1 MFWLIL
7 FVLLLIMAVGG
18 TVYLFTRFHRFSFME
33 KFGEKH
39 KLLSWLAC
47 LIPLGGLACF
57 GFINFYTV
65 IVVVLHLI
73 IFWLI
78 ADIIAAIVRKAA
90 KKQRRRNIEGAAAI
104 LFTAVYLA
112 IGWHNAHDVRRTA
125 YELHTDK
132 PLAGG
137 SLRIAAIADPHLGIT
152 LNGDDF
158 AREIERIQAEKPDM
172 LVIAGDYVDDDSCR
186 EDMVRSCEALG
197 KLDTKYGVY
206 FIFGNHDKEANCDV
220 NYLADVMMKSPH
232 CVMQKGDPSMGA
244 GNYIINICEDND
256 GEPVPV
262 ESLIMYYCRTPDAKK
277 LMDWYAWAADG
288 INKASGGKAETVVF
302 SHIPIPEYIYG
313 YNEAWDS
320 ENNRWK
326 DGYKAY
332 GELHEKICIDYDA
345 DGKPVLEGFFDVMKE
360 HGTKYFFCSHDHMND
375 FSLEYK
381 GIRLTYMMKLG
392 YGSGFQIG
400 FNGGTVIRID
410 KGIERITHKTVSTGI
425 MKDIVDINTKA

>member
-112 IGWHNAHDVRRTA
+112 LGWHNAHDVRRTA

-158 AREIERIQAEKPDM
+158 AREMERIQAEKPDI

-206 FIFGNHDKEANCDV
+206 FIFGNHDKGYFEGYRDFTADDLREELKKNNVTILEDESVEIAEGLTLIGRQDKSDESRMEMSDLAKDMDAQSFNFILDHQPNDYANEAESG
-220 NYLADVMMKSPH
+220 AD
-232 CVMQKGDPSMGA
+232 
-244 GNYIINICEDND
+244 
-256 GEPVPV
+256 
-262 ESLIMYYCRTPDAKK
+262 L
-277 LMDWYAWAADG
+277 
-288 INKASGGKAETVVF
+288 VF
-302 SHIPIPEYIYG
+302 SGHTHGGHIWPAG
-313 YNEAWDS
+313 
-320 ENNRWK
+320 
-326 DGYKAY
+326 
-332 GELHEKICIDYDA
+332 
-345 DGKPVLEGFFDVMKE
+345 
-360 HGTKYFFCSHDHMND
+360 
-375 FSLEYK
+375 
-381 GIRLTYMMKLG
+381 
-392 YGSGFQIG
+392 QIG
-400 FNGGTVIRID
+400 LLLGANDRVYGTEKRGNTEFIVTSGISGWAIPFKTGTFSEYVIID
-410 KGIERITHKTVSTGI
+410 VK
-425 MKDIVDINTKA
+425 N